1 MEYQKIGNL
10 IDDASNQPSKFRT
23 KNWVEINDESRG
35 TNNANSQMKFKNTIL
50 KSSLGD
56 YSDVLMHI
64 SLLKEK
70 QQLLEQEMMQQ
81 FDKKIK
87 EITV

>member
-1 MEYQKIGNL
+1 MEYQKIVNL

-35 TNNANSQMKFKNTIL
+35 RYNVNSQIKFKLQCKNLAYLII
-50 KSSLGD
+50 
-56 YSDVLMHI
+56 VIHI

-70 QQLLEQEMMQQ
+70 
-81 FDKKIK
+81 
-87 EITV
+87 